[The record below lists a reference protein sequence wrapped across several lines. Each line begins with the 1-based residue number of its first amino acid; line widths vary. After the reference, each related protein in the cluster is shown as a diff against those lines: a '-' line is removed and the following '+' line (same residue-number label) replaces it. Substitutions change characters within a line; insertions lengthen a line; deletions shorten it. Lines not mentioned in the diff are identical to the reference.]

1 MNSGEIELI
10 ISYESQAIEILYC
23 NLEDKLDD
31 VLLKFATKKNLKDC
45 SFLAL
50 YGGNVVSEN
59 NSKKTI
65 SEIINTRDKYDK
77 KMSMLLYRQN
87 PSSDNQKNKNINIV
101 LMIDPQKIFVLQ
113 GTKEE
118 TIKAILQ
125 KNSSKIDINIHS
137 FVFKYGKENIDINK
151 KFDDIAN
158 EIDQKFSGITLY
170 AFTNRK
176 LNVNFIFN
184 NYKQFRTE
192 CFFEDSI
199 RKICTIYCVSNN
211 KNINNCLFK
220 FDLKDINL
228 DQTFNQLLSKKE
240 DIKGRDEIL
249 SINETIKKENDK
261 EIDIIVYEKESFF
274 QKNKIKII
282 IALSILCAIIIIAII
297 LIIVLTKKSDSDS
310 EESEN
315 PFDSTTNSQYPI
327 DTKEITQEL
336 TTKKVT
342 KICEQGYFIPDDDE
356 TLEDCTKCKLEGC
369 IECKGTYANN
379 ECINCGDFESVFN
392 DGKII
397 ECKKTCV
404 KGQEEK
410 CLTCVEDSL
419 DCASCNFGYKLVNG
433 KCRPTFYIKAVY
445 HVNAEEDNIN
455 LFSSYCL
462 SSISYLLIEGKNI
475 TPSTLSYKF
484 ENAGDQTVYFQYKKT
499 VSGSSNNK
507 CFLNNKNLISAT
519 FTDFDEYFP
528 NLGFISLFE
537 GCNNLI
543 SVDLSK
549 SYKYN
554 WAYLENMFKDCFNL
568 VTVKFVLKFTFAAN
582 STQEM
587 FRSCHSLKS
596 IDLSKVDVSKS
607 ENFEFMFSNCY
618 SLKTINIQ
626 NFKLDN
632 GKNINSM
639 FYNCTSLESLDLS
652 SFQPYKL
659 TSMNSTF
666 YNCYSL
672 TSINLNKI
680 YTSSVTDMTNL
691 FYNCTS
697 LTFLDIS
704 SFNTETVFYMNGM
717 FRNCKSLTSIN
728 FGNNFNTNKVSQM
741 FRIFSDCHSLVS
753 IDYPITFKLSNLNS
767 FFANCYSLTSVNLQN
782 FDTSGVNDFKNMFY
796 NCYKLRSIDLSKIV
810 IPTNAEL
817 QNMTRGCYSLTSL
830 NFQNDV
836 CYWLY
841 IDGIF
846 YDCPNLNYINLS
858 FVRSTNIDH
867 LLFNGNISNTGTL
880 ILKRSFYNS
889 IKANIPSNWN
899 LILLD

>member
-65 SEIINTRDKYDK
+65 SEIINTRDKFDK

-315 PFDSTTNSQYPI
+315 PFDSTTISQYPI

-445 HVNAEEDNIN
+445 HVNAEEDNID

-475 TPSTLSYKF
+475 TPSTVSYKF
-484 ENAGDQTVYFQYKKT
+484 ENAVDQTVYFQYKKT
-499 VSGSSNNK
+499 VSGSSDNK

-519 FTDFDEYFP
+519 FSDFDEYFP

-554 WAYLENMFKDCFNL
+554 WAFLDNMFKDCFNL
-568 VTVKFVLKFTFAAN
+568 VHIDFIKFKFAAN
-582 STQEM
+582 RTTDM
-587 FRSCHSLKS
+587 FRNCYSLTSIDLTKLDISKVEKLNYMFYNCHSLK
-596 IDLSKVDVSKS
+596 
-607 ENFEFMFSNCY
+607 
-618 SLKTINIQ
+618 
-626 NFKLDN
+626 
-632 GKNINSM
+632 
-639 FYNCTSLESLDLS
+639 SLDLS
-652 SFQPYKL
+652 SFQSYILKE
-659 TSMNSTF
+659 MDSTF
-666 YNCYSL
+666 YNCFSL
-672 TSINLNKI
+672 TSINLNNM
-680 YTSSVTDMTNL
+680 YTNNVYEMNYL

-697 LTFLDIS
+697 LKFLDIS
-704 SFNTETVFYMNGM
+704 SFNTENVFRMRGM
-717 FRNCKSLTSIN
+717 FQNCKSLTSII
-728 FGNNFNTNKVSQM
+728 FGNNFKTDKVNEM
-741 FRIFSDCHSLVS
+741 YNLFSDCHSLLS
-753 IDYPITFKLSNLNS
+753 IDYPIPFKKGDLYS
-767 FFANCYSLTSVNLQN
+767 FFINCYSLTSVNLQN
-782 FDTSGVNDFKNMFY
+782 FDTSNVYSFNNMFY
-796 NCYKLRSIDLSKIV
+796 NCYKLRSIDLSKFV
-810 IPTNAEL
+810 IKDSASL

-830 NFQNDV
+830 NFQSSASIATR
-836 CYWLY
+836 

-846 YDCPNLNYINLS
+846 YDCPNLSYINFS
-858 FVRSTNIDH
+858 FVSSAIKTH
-867 LLFNGNISNTGTL
+867 LLFNGNISNSGTL
-880 ILKRSFYNS
+880 ILKRSFYDS
-889 IKANIPSNWN
+889 SYSSFKEHIPSNWN
-899 LILLD
+899 LRLID